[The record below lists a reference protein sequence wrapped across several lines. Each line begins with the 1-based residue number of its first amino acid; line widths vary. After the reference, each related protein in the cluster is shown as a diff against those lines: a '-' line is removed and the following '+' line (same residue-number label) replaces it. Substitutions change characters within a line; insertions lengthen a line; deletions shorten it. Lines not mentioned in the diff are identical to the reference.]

1 MPDLTLWTAREI
13 LRMKRDLDTLFSSL
27 CEDFG
32 TCGLPGTLAGPSIDI
47 VQQESALIVRA
58 ELPGV
63 DPEDLRVAVQDDR
76 LLLAHAQRSLT
87 GESGAT
93 IESRSHFSHTIRL
106 PCRVDAEKAE
116 AVFEGQTLTI
126 TLPRCEPSRPRP
138 LSIRIG

>member
-32 TCGLPGTLAGPSIDI
+32 TCGLPDALAGPSIDI
-47 VQQESALIVRA
+47 VQEEDALVISA

-63 DPEDLRVAVQDDR
+63 NPQDLRVAVQDDR
-76 LLLAHAQRSLT
+76 LLLAHEQRSVM

-106 PCRVDAEKAE
+106 PCRVDADKAD
-116 AVFEGQTLTI
+116 AIFENQTLTI
-126 TLPRCEPSRPRP
+126 TLPRCEPSRPKP